1 LREGRKSAFRLHT
14 SFLPCAVN
22 ALHKLPERTLWYLF
36 VKKLLTGQ
44 TWYIYIVGYIAWE
57 DEMGDSKID
66 HTYGLLIARL
76 AHIHR
81 IRLEEYLSKQHLHVG
96 QEMLLKYLW
105 NQDGRS
111 QKEIGELM
119 EIQSATVTRM
129 VIRMERA
136 GFVERRTD
144 PDDQRV
150 SRVYLTERGRSLQ
163 PVVEQG
169 WMAIEQQI
177 LADFSLEERL
187 LLRRFLEQI
196 YRNLS

>member
-1 LREGRKSAFRLHT
+1 MVHLCSRLH
-14 SFLPCAVN
+14 SFGG
-22 ALHKLPERTLWYLF
+22 R
-36 VKKLLTGQ
+36 
-44 TWYIYIVGYIAWE
+44 
-57 DEMGDSKID
+57 
-66 HTYGLLIARL
+66 
-76 AHIHR
+76 
-81 IRLEEYLSKQHLHVG
+81 
-96 QEMLLKYLW
+96 
-105 NQDGRS
+105 DGRQYNRPHLRPADCASGPYSPHPSRGIFEYTSPARRPRIAFEVPVERDGLS
-111 QKEIGELM
+111 QKEIGEFM
-119 EIQSATVTRM
+119 GIQSATVTRM

-169 WMAIEQQI
+169 WMALEQQI